1 VETWFKVYRKLFE
14 SDLWHDVST
23 FRLFLFLVGQASHKD
38 GIKVAGLELSKGQY
52 LRSYRKLAQDLSYKE
67 GRGTKQYSTK
77 TIKKSIYKLVNDG
90 MVSIVETKQ
99 GTIFTV
105 NNYAKYQDLQ
115 DIEIETV
122 NGSVNE
128 GETNGKRRGNNN
140 KNYRTKE
147 LKKKD
152 IKNTSRKQ
160 VYDTDSNYY
169 QLAIFFFEQ
178 IKNNNPNHKEP
189 NYQTWADDIR
199 KMIELDNRT
208 EEQVKYLM
216 NWVQQDDFEMAN
228 VLSPAK
234 LRKRFDSLIIK
245 VKRQKPTSKVVPID
259 KNKKTYNYGF

>member
-1 VETWFKVYRKLFE
+1 METWFKVYRKVFE

-38 GIKVAGLELSKGQY
+38 GIKVAGIELNKGQF
-52 LRSYRKLAQDLSYKE
+52 LRSYRKLAEDLSYKE

-77 TIKKSIYKLVNDG
+77 TIKKSVDKLVSDG

-99 GTIFTV
+99 GTLFTV
-105 NNYAKYQDLQ
+105 LNYSKYQDLK

-140 KNYRTKE
+140 KNYRIKE
-147 LKKKD
+147 LKNKDKK
-152 IKNTSRKQ
+152 NNSRKQ
-160 VYDTDSNYY
+160 VYDTNSIYY

-178 IKNNNPNHKEP
+178 IKINNPNHKEP
-189 NYQTWADDIR
+189 NFQTWSDEIR

-208 EEQVKYLM
+208 EEQVRYLM
-216 NWVQQDDFEMAN
+216 KWVQQDEFEMAN

-234 LRKRFDSLIIK
+234 LRKRFDSLVLK
-245 VKRQKPTSKVVPID
+245 VKRQNPTSKVVPID